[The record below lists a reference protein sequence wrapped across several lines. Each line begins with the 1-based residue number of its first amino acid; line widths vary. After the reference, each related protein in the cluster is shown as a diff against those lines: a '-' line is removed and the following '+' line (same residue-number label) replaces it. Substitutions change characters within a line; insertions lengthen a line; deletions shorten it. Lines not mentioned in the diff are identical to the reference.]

1 MLLEALGDVLP
12 SLLPDTSPLLT
23 SMQTELEN
31 IAAEQSALQRAADE
45 HASRLAEQGTMAT
58 KLQHEVLEARR
69 THEQMA
75 AAQGLSAG
83 GDDELGGGSGG
94 DGAYTWSQTDE
105 DVEVRVLRGLAG
117 IEGKAAKK
125 RIAVRYGRGDA
136 LVVTLDG
143 AVVLDLPRLFDRVT
157 PDECTWTLDKEG
169 TLIVTME
176 KADARPWADLTL
188 PNKEGI
194 SL

>member
-1 MLLEALGDVLP
+1 
-12 SLLPDTSPLLT
+12 
-23 SMQTELEN
+23 
-31 IAAEQSALQRAADE
+31 
-45 HASRLAEQGTMAT
+45 
-58 KLQHEVLEARR
+58 
-69 THEQMA
+69 MA